1 MTTQL
6 SPEKAVVTEPSFSLE
21 LVREAKQSEEFSAAG
36 RTIQPKVV
44 DEDNFQDISF
54 RALLGYTSPN
64 SDAFQQGAL
73 QVTPAYLKALSG
85 RPRLVHGGKHFPPE
99 IGVDDQCL

>member
-54 RALLGYTSPN
+54 VHCWATPHQTVMHSSRAR
-64 SDAFQQGAL
+64 F
-73 QVTPAYLKALSG
+73 K
-85 RPRLVHGGKHFPPE
+85 
-99 IGVDDQCL
+99 